1 MEWWTKTKQFLAEVR
16 AEISKCYFPGRD
28 EVVQTTIVVLV
39 TSFVFAL
46 FLWVSDLVI
55 TEATSRIFALAG

>member
-1 MEWWTKTKQFLAEVR
+1 MEWWNKTKQFLAEVR

-39 TSFVFAL
+39 TSFVFAA
-46 FLWVSDLVI
+46 FLALSDVVI
-55 TEATSRIFALAG
+55 TAGIDQVFRLGS